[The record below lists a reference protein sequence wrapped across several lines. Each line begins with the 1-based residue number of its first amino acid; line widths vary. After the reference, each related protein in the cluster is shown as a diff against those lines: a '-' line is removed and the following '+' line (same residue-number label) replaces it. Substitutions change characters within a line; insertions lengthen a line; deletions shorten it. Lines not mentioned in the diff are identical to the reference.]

1 MAPTTQVEAVISWKP
16 PSHRLIL
23 NRCWFSIVAYIYFKL
38 SVSKVKSYYSWFRAS
53 AAAPSTNPLKWLHNK
68 TLTGDLV
75 GEPMAGEGV
84 NITDCHFSLT
94 LGCHFSVTPVTHSSP
109 PVMPTLLLR
118 RRWRAYSRGVVGH
131 SAATGAYTRPT
142 FGGSHGSRLLGV
154 ESSNPPP
161 PATPAPRGRSL
172 QAPTT
177 CLMAST
183 TWANNRGCCYVW
195 RPLVQVGSKWQE
207 LPRVGKVGSAWAKE
221 CCQSGTAAAHLKSVL
236 AVRQQG
242 GAGGHPG

>member
-1 MAPTTQVEAVISWKP
+1 
-16 PSHRLIL
+16 
-23 NRCWFSIVAYIYFKL
+23 
-38 SVSKVKSYYSWFRAS
+38 
-53 AAAPSTNPLKWLHNK
+53 
-68 TLTGDLV
+68 
-75 GEPMAGEGV
+75 MAGEGV
-84 NITDCHFSLT
+84 DITDCHFSLT
-94 LGCHFSVTPVTHSSP
+94 LSCHLSVTPVTHSSP

-172 QAPTT
+172 QALTT

-183 TWANNRGCCYVW
+183 TWANNRACCCYV
-195 RPLVQVGSKWQE
+195 
-207 LPRVGKVGSAWAKE
+207 
-221 CCQSGTAAAHLKSVL
+221 
-236 AVRQQG
+236 
-242 GAGGHPG
+242 